1 MKRIAFGV
9 FLIVAFLFS
18 PARLCTAGMESENY
32 RISRSVPSGGGAFMG
47 SENHGAAVTLGQASP
62 IGPSFS
68 ENYALHAGFWIPFL
82 IGGYKDELVA
92 NFGTAYGLYQY
103 DQAGGWKQW
112 NTVSPSHMVTLHL
125 NGEGTD
131 ELAAVFPGYGLYN
144 KDSVNDWQ
152 PINNVDPGKMI
163 AADIDGN
170 GDDELVAGFSGYGL
184 YYYDD
189 PEGWSPPINT
199 VIPDGMV
206 RYSDG
211 VVCDFG
217 AAYGLWSYNTS
228 RGWSRLNTEDPDKI
242 MAADI
247 DGDGKDELVVSFVGW
262 GLYTYESVGN
272 AWQQINTVIPDEII
286 AVDIDGDRN
295 DELVI
300 SFTGYGLY
308 VFEPEGQVWGQ
319 PPINAVIPEN
329 MIQLNNGIACD
340 FGSAYGLW
348 TWTQEGGWQL
358 RNDADP
364 GQMVAVDIDKDRA
377 EELVVSFP
385 SYGLWY
391 YDETDGWQLLNGE
404 LPEDITPINFYP

>member
-1 MKRIAFGV
+1 
-9 FLIVAFLFS
+9 
-18 PARLCTAGMESENY
+18 
-32 RISRSVPSGGGAFMG
+32 
-47 SENHGAAVTLGQASP
+47 
-62 IGPSFS
+62 
-68 ENYALHAGFWIPFL
+68 
-82 IGGYKDELVA
+82 
-92 NFGTAYGLYQY
+92 
-103 DQAGGWKQW
+103 
-112 NTVSPSHMVTLHL
+112 
-125 NGEGTD
+125 
-131 ELAAVFPGYGLYN
+131 
-144 KDSVNDWQ
+144 
-152 PINNVDPGKMI
+152 
-163 AADIDGN
+163 
-170 GDDELVAGFSGYGL
+170 
-184 YYYDD
+184 
-189 PEGWSPPINT
+189 
-199 VIPDGMV
+199 
-206 RYSDG
+206 
-211 VVCDFG
+211 
-217 AAYGLWSYNTS
+217 
-228 RGWSRLNTEDPDKI
+228 
-242 MAADI
+242 
-247 DGDGKDELVVSFVGW
+247 
-262 GLYTYESVGN
+262 
-272 AWQQINTVIPDEII
+272 VIPDEII